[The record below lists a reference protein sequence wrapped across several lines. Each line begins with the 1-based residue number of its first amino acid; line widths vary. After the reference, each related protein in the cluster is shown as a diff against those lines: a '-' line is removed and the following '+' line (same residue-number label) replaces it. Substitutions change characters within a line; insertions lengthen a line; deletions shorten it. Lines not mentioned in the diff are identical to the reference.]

1 MLSFATATTSLQF
14 RLFFSHNQQLLLILP
29 PLRFF
34 PWVSNIINNPRFFS
48 HHQTATLPINDEKLE
63 KLLSLMQS
71 NDDDHV
77 VEPSSLDHM
86 NLTIHQDF
94 IIKVLEKTELHI
106 YYHVDLVNFFKWV
119 WSQHSLHLT
128 TLVLQS
134 LVFKICGN
142 FRLYLR
148 DKDTYILSLGFGQ
161 VNCRETKWSSQCNH
175 SQ

>member
-1 MLSFATATTSLQF
+1 MTK
-14 RLFFSHNQQLLLILP
+14 
-29 PLRFF
+29 
-34 PWVSNIINNPRFFS
+34 
-48 HHQTATLPINDEKLE
+48 KLE

-71 NDDDHV
+71 NDDDHL

-94 IIKVLEKTELHI
+94 LIKVLEKTELHM
-106 YYHVDLVNFFKWV
+106 YYHVDLVNVFKWV

-142 FRLYLR
+142 FRLCLR
-148 DKDTYILSLGFGQ
+148 DKDIYSLWDSVKEIAEKQSGLLNVTILNKLIITFSYMKKEQ
-161 VNCRETKWSSQCNH
+161 
-175 SQ
+175 